1 MEHQEDIEIAEHPR
15 RAELFTPEATG
26 FVADLVRTFRD
37 QRIDLL
43 RTRRERQDH
52 LDIGARPRF
61 LPETAE
67 IRSGTWTV
75 DPVAKDLLDR
85 RVEITGPTARKM
97 MINALNSGA
106 SVFMADCE
114 DATSP
119 TWDNVVEGHLNLRDA
134 HRRDL
139 TLDQGG
145 KHYRLDDE
153 TATLVV
159 RPRGWHLPERHVQ
172 VDGRP
177 APASLVDFGLAFFH
191 GARAALDRGSGPY
204 FYLPKLEGHLEAR
217 LWNDVF
223 CHAQDALGIPRGTI
237 KATVLIETILAAFEM
252 DEILYELR
260 EHSAGLNAGRWD
272 YIFSVAKKFAAHPE
286 YLLPD
291 RSDISMAVPFMRA
304 YTELMVATCH
314 KRGAHAIGGMSA
326 FIPNRHEP
334 EITANALTRVAEDKA
349 REANDGYDGTW
360 VAHPDLIPVAM
371 QEFTAVLGRGINQLD
386 RQRPDVDVTG
396 DDLLTVS
403 ESGGSVSEAGLRTN
417 VHVGLRY
424 LAHWIAGTGAVSI
437 HNLMEDAATAEIS
450 RAQVWQWV
458 RHGQELD
465 DGRTVTATLVRTMID
480 EELRVIEDELGTS
493 TFGDLPFT
501 AARSLFESV
510 ALDHEFTEF
519 LTLPAYELLD

>member
-191 GARAALDRGSGPY
+191 GAREALDRGSGPY
-204 FYLPKLEGHLEAR
+204 FYLPKLEGHLE
-217 LWNDVF
+217 
-223 CHAQDALGIPRGTI
+223 
-237 KATVLIETILAAFEM
+237 
-252 DEILYELR
+252 LR
-260 EHSAGLNAGRWD
+260 
-272 YIFSVAKKFAAHPE
+272 
-286 YLLPD
+286 
-291 RSDISMAVPFMRA
+291 
-304 YTELMVATCH
+304 
-314 KRGAHAIGGMSA
+314 
-326 FIPNRHEP
+326 
-334 EITANALTRVAEDKA
+334 
-349 REANDGYDGTW
+349 
-360 VAHPDLIPVAM
+360 
-371 QEFTAVLGRGINQLD
+371 
-386 RQRPDVDVTG
+386 
-396 DDLLTVS
+396 
-403 ESGGSVSEAGLRTN
+403 
-417 VHVGLRY
+417 
-424 LAHWIAGTGAVSI
+424 
-437 HNLMEDAATAEIS
+437 
-450 RAQVWQWV
+450 
-458 RHGQELD
+458 
-465 DGRTVTATLVRTMID
+465 
-480 EELRVIEDELGTS
+480 
-493 TFGDLPFT
+493 
-501 AARSLFESV
+501 
-510 ALDHEFTEF
+510 
-519 LTLPAYELLD
+519 